1 MEIIQEQE
9 LYLEKKT
16 HGKRE
21 KIVNN
26 GVEIKALPAL
36 QKLVYQMKVVNVS
49 EWYELLNIHQYEHPQ
64 QFSLKIR
71 KYT

>member
-1 MEIIQEQE
+1 MEIIQEYE

-36 QKLVYQMKVVNVS
+36 
-49 EWYELLNIHQYEHPQ
+49 
-64 QFSLKIR
+64 
-71 KYT
+71 